1 MWLFILG
8 AGFCF
13 WVQVDCLGSV
23 LVDSEMGVDKG
34 PAMGYL
40 CLGLPRA
47 DLFPLL
53 TSFPLRAHHHPVS
66 MGGNPELG

>member
-34 PAMGYL
+34 PA
-40 CLGLPRA
+40 
-47 DLFPLL
+47 
-53 TSFPLRAHHHPVS
+53 TKK
-66 MGGNPELG
+66 